1 MTPNLMSSPRFFN
14 PAQCPLCG
22 APNRCLLGSAV
33 AFKGQ
38 CWCAQEEIP
47 DELLARVPENFRNRA
62 CVCRACVQKFRR
74 EKELALARLPQAT
87 RRAPEPAGD
96 GPSGSNL

>member
-1 MTPNLMSSPRFFN
+1 MTPNHLSSSQFFN
-14 PAQCPLCG
+14 PAQCPLCS
-22 APNRCLLGSAV
+22 APNQCLLGSAV
-33 AFKGQ
+33 AFKGR

-62 CVCRACVQKFRR
+62 CVCRACVEKYRR
-74 EKELALARLPQAT
+74 EKELSPARPPQAA

-96 GPSGSNL
+96 GPLGNNL

>member
-1 MTPNLMSSPRFFN
+1 MTSNRMSSPRFFN

-22 APNRCLLGSAV
+22 GPNQCLLGSPV

-38 CWCAQEEIP
+38 CWCAQVEIP

-62 CVCRACVQKFRR
+62 CVCRACVDKFRR
-74 EKELALARLPQAT
+74 EKQLSPVRPPQAA

-96 GPSGSNL
+96 GPAENNS